1 MDNKQNKTKVNR
13 ILYVSLVL
21 ILCAMA
27 IIIAITSSVNRARR
41 DAASTTAPDMTSS
54 SPSFTSSP
62 GTTSAPQITRGPD
75 TTAEMPTGLT
85 PSSGDSS
92 EKTNDSDDTRG
103 DDPVTPGDGNY
114 NVTEPAKPTLPTFSV
129 PVAGSISKGHD
140 KDTAVYSITMDDWRV
155 HLGVDIACR
164 EGDTVRAAAD
174 GTISQVWKDPL
185 MGTCVSISHDGAGVS
200 VYKNL
205 APELPESV
213 TVGAKVKSGEAI
225 GKVGESALLEV
236 AEEPHLHFELSVN
249 GVPVDPMDYF
259 APESVST
266 SLDLSRDE

>member
-27 IIIAITSSVNRARR
+27 IVIAITSSVNRARR
-41 DAASTTAPDMTSS
+41 GSASTASPDVTSS
-54 SPSFTSSP
+54 LPALTASP
-62 GTTSAPQITRGPD
+62 GTTSAPAATRGPD

-85 PSSGDSS
+85 PHSDASS
-92 EKTNDSDDTRG
+92 EKTNDKNDARG

-129 PVAGSISKGHD
+129 PVAGVVSKGHD
-140 KDTAVYSITMDDWRV
+140 KDAAVYSITMDDWRV

-164 EGDTVRAAAD
+164 EGDTVKASAD
-174 GTISQVWKDPL
+174 GTVSQIINDPL
-185 MGTCVSISHDGAGVS
+185 MGTCVSVSHDGGGVS

-205 APELPESV
+205 DPELPESV
-213 TVGAKVKSGEAI
+213 TVGKKVSSGQAI
-225 GKVGESALLEV
+225 GKVGESALLEI

-259 APESVST
+259 APESVET
-266 SLDLSRDE
+266 LLSVVSDE